1 MQGSELTE
9 NVVTLWGSV
18 CSRPCSCG
26 LVVPVAAGAAAL
38 AVLLGTLMLKAVG
51 IIVGAGGNAGADV
64 SSSNRLCMGMADSE
78 HLLLLKCRSH
88 TWRKAMLTPLPVD

>member
-64 SSSNRLCMGMADSE
+64 SSSNRLCMGMADNE
-78 HLLLLKCRSH
+78 HLLLLKCRSG
-88 TWRKAMLTPLPVD
+88 TWRKAM